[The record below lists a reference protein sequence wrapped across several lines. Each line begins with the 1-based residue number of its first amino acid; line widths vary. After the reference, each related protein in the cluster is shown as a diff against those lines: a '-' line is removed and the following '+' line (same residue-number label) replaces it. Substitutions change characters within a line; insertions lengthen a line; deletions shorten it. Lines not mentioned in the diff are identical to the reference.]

1 MSHYHD
7 KKATRLGG
15 LLLAGCKALLCALD
29 FASLHALGADVG
41 LAHMTLAIA
50 DGDLLDVRAEH
61 AVGHTVRMG
70 HATTG
75 NRLLTADFADLRHF
89 TLSNSDY
96 LNGPSGPPLSIK
108 PKHYITR
115 RREFPRIS
123 RGKPR

>member
-61 AVGHTVRMG
+61 AVGHAMRV
-70 HATTG
+70 ADAPAS
-75 NRLLTADFADLRHF
+75 NRLLTADFANLRHF

-96 LNGPSGPPLSIK
+96 LNGPTGPPLSHKAQALYHTAPGVSKKFLGI
-108 PKHYITR
+108 R
-115 RREFPRIS
+115 R
-123 RGKPR
+123 